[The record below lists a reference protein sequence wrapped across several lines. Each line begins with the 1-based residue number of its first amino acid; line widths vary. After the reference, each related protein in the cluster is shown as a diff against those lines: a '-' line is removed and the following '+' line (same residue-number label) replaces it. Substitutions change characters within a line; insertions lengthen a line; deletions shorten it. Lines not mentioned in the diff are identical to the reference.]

1 MMMKNIFVQRV
12 LAGSILVG
20 TVVGLTGCFPVVMGG
35 AVMGGMVATD
45 RRTSGAVLEDQG
57 IELRAKSRIS
67 ENVGER
73 VHVNVVSYNRQVLLT
88 GEVPTA
94 QDKQL
99 VEQIV
104 SRVDNVTNI
113 VNDLAVMG
121 NSSLGQRSSD
131 TLVTGRAKA
140 ALIDSKDLFANAFK
154 IVTERGTTYMM
165 GRVTQRE
172 AKRGTEVVSSVPGVQ
187 KVVRLLEIISEDE
200 LARMMP
206 QPPKDADEKPNKS
219 KSVY

>member
-1 MMMKNIFVQRV
+1 MKTFFVRRTLAAV
-12 LAGSILVG
+12 LLLATVGS
-20 TVVGLTGCFPVVMGG
+20 LTACFPVVMGG

-45 RRTSGAVLEDQG
+45 RRTSGTVLEDQG

-73 VHVNVVSYNRQVLLT
+73 AHVNVVSYNRQVLLI
-88 GEVPTA
+88 GEVPNA

-99 VEQIV
+99 VEKIV
-104 SRVDNVTNI
+104 SQVDNVTNI
-113 VNDLAVMG
+113 VNDLAIMG
-121 NSSLGQRSSD
+121 NSTLGQRSSD
-131 TLVTGRAKA
+131 TLVTGRVKA
-140 ALIDSKDLFANAFK
+140 ALVDSKDLFANAFK

-172 AKRGTEVVSSVPGVQ
+172 AKRGTEVVSAVPGVQ

-200 LARMMP
+200 LARMLP
-206 QPPKDADEKPNKS
+206 QPPKDAADKKA
-219 KSVY
+219 K